1 MALKKKNNKIKILD
15 YMIAISFM
23 IINVSI
29 DSTGL
34 WKTSCVCTGTKTKPM
49 IMKGLKIN
57 NEQGQGIE

>member
-1 MALKKKNNKIKILD
+1 MALRKKNNKIKILD

-34 WKTSCVCTGTKTKPM
+34 
-49 IMKGLKIN
+49 
-57 NEQGQGIE
+57 